1 MNCPDYEKDIWLF
14 DELSLEE
21 QQQLHVHL
29 QTCVTCQKLFEEI
42 QTSREIIQRAKELKP
57 QLEHAASFTNRVM
70 DRLPAERESMSI
82 IWQRVL
88 ENSWFHNAMR
98 LASLVLIVI
107 FIWEQRPTSYQI
119 TKLMPRQNDV
129 FLNSIAFIKKYDE
142 NRKANTHGSWYARY
156 LKVKQS
162 TNHN

>member
-1 MNCPDYEKDIWLF
+1 MSCPEYEKDNWLF
-14 DELSLEE
+14 DELSVEE
-21 QQQLHVHL
+21 QHQLNTHL
-29 QTCVTCQKLFEEI
+29 DSCADCQKLFEEI
-42 QTSREIIQRAKELKP
+42 RSTDTLIKRAKEQTP
-57 QLEHAASFTNRVM
+57 QLQHAAAFTNRVM

-98 LASLVLIVI
+98 LASLVLIVF

-142 NRKANTHGSWYARY
+142 NRKANTKESWYARY

>member
-1 MNCPDYEKDIWLF
+1 MSCPKYEKDIWLF
-14 DELSLEE
+14 EELTLEE
-21 QQQLHVHL
+21 QQQLHTHL
-29 QTCVTCQKLFEEI
+29 HSCTACQKLFEEI
-42 QTSREIIQRAKELKP
+42 RSTKNLIQRAKEQTP
-57 QLEHAASFTNRVM
+57 QLQHAAAFTNRVM

>member
-1 MNCPDYEKDIWLF
+1 MSCPDYEKDIWLF
-14 DELSLEE
+14 DELSLEG
-21 QQQLHVHL
+21 QQQLHTHL
-29 QTCVTCQKLFEEI
+29 NSCTACQKLFEEI
-42 QTSREIIQRAKELKP
+42 QSTKGVIQRAKELKP
-57 QLEHAASFTNRVM
+57 QLQHAAAFTNRVM
-70 DRLPAERESMSI
+70 DRLPAERESTSI

-88 ENSWFHNAMR
+88 ESSWFQNAMR
-98 LASLVLIVI
+98 LASLVLIVF

-129 FLNSIAFIKKYDE
+129 FLNSIAFIKKYNE
-142 NRKANTHGSWYARY
+142 NRKANTNESWYARY

>member
-14 DELSLEE
+14 DELSSEE
-21 QQQLHVHL
+21 QQQLHTHL
-29 QTCVTCQKLFEEI
+29 HSCTACQKLFEEI
-42 QTSREIIQRAKELKP
+42 QSTKGFIQRAKELKP
-57 QLEHAASFTNRVM
+57 QLQHAAAFTNRVM

-88 ENSWFHNAMR
+88 ESSWFQNAMR
-98 LASLVLIVI
+98 LASLVLIVF

-142 NRKANTHGSWYARY
+142 NRKANTKESWYARY

>member
-14 DELSLEE
+14 DELSSEE
-21 QQQLHVHL
+21 QQQLHTHL
-29 QTCVTCQKLFEEI
+29 HSCAACQKLFKEI
-42 QTSREIIQRAKELKP
+42 QSTKGFIQRAKELKP
-57 QLEHAASFTNRVM
+57 QLQPAAAFTNRVM
-70 DRLPAERESMSI
+70 DRLPAERESMRI

-98 LASLVLIVI
+98 LASLVLIVF

-129 FLNSIAFIKKYDE
+129 FLNSIAFIKKYNE
-142 NRKANTHGSWYARY
+142 NRKTNAHESWYARY

>member
-1 MNCPDYEKDIWLF
+1 MSCPKYEKDIWLF
-14 DELSLEE
+14 EELSLEE
-21 QQQLHVHL
+21 QQQLHTHL
-29 QTCVTCQKLFEEI
+29 RTCTACQKLFEEI
-42 QTSREIIQRAKELKP
+42 RSTDTLIKRAKEQTP
-57 QLEHAASFTNRVM
+57 QLQHAAAFTNRVM
-70 DRLPAERESMSI
+70 DRLPAELERGSI

-88 ENSWFHNAMR
+88 ENSWFQNAMR
-98 LASLVLIVI
+98 LASLFLIVF

-129 FLNSIAFIKKYDE
+129 FLNSIAFIKKYNE
-142 NRKANTHGSWYARY
+142 NRKANTNESWYARY

>member
-14 DELSLEE
+14 DELSSEE
-21 QQQLHVHL
+21 QQQLHTHL
-29 QTCVTCQKLFEEI
+29 HSCTACQKLFEEI
-42 QTSREIIQRAKELKP
+42 QSTKGFIQRAKELKP
-57 QLEHAASFTNRVM
+57 QLQHAAAFTNRVM

-82 IWQRVL
+82 FWQRVL
-88 ENSWFHNAMR
+88 ESSWFQNAMR
-98 LASLVLIVI
+98 LASLVLIVF

-142 NRKANTHGSWYARY
+142 YRKANTKESWYARY

>member
-1 MNCPDYEKDIWLF
+1 MNCPDYEKDIWLY
-14 DELSLEE
+14 DELSVGE
-21 QQQLHVHL
+21 QQKLHAHL
-29 QTCVTCQKLFEEI
+29 HSCEDCQKLFDEI
-42 QTSREIIQRAKELKP
+42 QATKDVIQRAKEMKP
-57 QLEHAASFTNRVM
+57 QLQHAAAFTNRVM

-98 LASLVLIVI
+98 LASLVLIVF

-119 TKLMPRQNDV
+119 TKLMPRQNSV
-129 FLNSIAFIKKYDE
+129 FLNSLAFIKKYDE
-142 NRKANTHGSWYARY
+142 SRKTNAPESWYARY